1 MKLINILKE
10 IKVQV
15 GNVFPS
21 QYLESL
27 RDLTDGFG
35 EGTSDLLVDEPL
47 TEVYSADKFDEEDE
61 ENEDDPKY
69 TAFRYLIENLAEGTY
84 VTNDSWMSFNNFPCP
99 GAPKG
104 AYALRVEVYKT
115 KPFHSQYYELPLIAV
130 STPYSDET
138 GEFSMGWFDAS
149 GKYYG
154 DTKHFNDDEERNDDD
169 DE

>member
-35 EGTSDLLVDEPL
+35 EGTSDLRVDEPL
-47 TEVYSADKFDEEDE
+47 TEVYDGSRYAEWGEDE
-61 ENEDDPKY
+61 APYSD
-69 TAFRYLIENLAEGTY
+69 FRHLIENLGEGTY
-84 VTNDSWMSFNNFPCP
+84 VTNDSWMSFDNFPCP

-115 KPFHSQYYELPLIAV
+115 KPFHSQYYELPLIVV

-149 GKYYG
+149 GKYHG
-154 DTKHFNDDEERNDDD
+154 DTEHFNNDGERIA
-169 DE
+169 

>member
-21 QYLESL
+21 KYLENL
-27 RDLTDGFG
+27 KNLTDGFG
-35 EGTSDLLVDEPL
+35 EGTSDLRVDEPL
-47 TEVYSADKFDEEDE
+47 TEVYDGSRFGEWEEDE
-61 ENEDDPKY
+61 APYPD
-69 TAFRYLIENLAEGTY
+69 FRQLIENLAEGTY
-84 VTNDSWMSFNNFPCP
+84 VTNDSWMSFNDFPCP

-115 KPFHSQYYELPLIAV
+115 KPFYSQYYELPLITV

-138 GEFSMGWFDAS
+138 GEFSMGWFDSS

-154 DTKHFNDDEERNDDD
+154 DTEHFNNDGERIA
-169 DE
+169 

>member
-10 IKVQV
+10 IKVQA

-21 QYLESL
+21 KYLENLSN
-27 RDLTDGFG
+27 LTDGFG
-35 EGTSDLLVDEPL
+35 EGTSNLLVDEPL
-47 TEVYSADKFDEEDE
+47 TEVYDTGHFAEWGEDE
-61 ENEDDPKY
+61 TPYPD
-69 TAFRYLIENLAEGTY
+69 FRQLIENLAEGTY

-104 AYALRVEVYKT
+104 AYALRVEIYKT
-115 KPFHSQYYELPLIAV
+115 KPFYSQYYELPLIAV

-154 DTKHFNDDEERNDDD
+154 YTKHFNNDVVRIA
-169 DE
+169 